1 MQYVSQG
8 RKADTFTCWVGIV
21 PIACIFSN
29 PMMLKRIDF
38 FPVLLAKTFCYK
50 TSLFNVYY

>member
-1 MQYVSQG
+1 MQYILQG
-8 RKADTFTCWVGIV
+8 RKADTFTYWVGIV
-21 PIACIFSN
+21 PLACIFSN
-29 PMMLKRIDF
+29 PMMLKIIDF